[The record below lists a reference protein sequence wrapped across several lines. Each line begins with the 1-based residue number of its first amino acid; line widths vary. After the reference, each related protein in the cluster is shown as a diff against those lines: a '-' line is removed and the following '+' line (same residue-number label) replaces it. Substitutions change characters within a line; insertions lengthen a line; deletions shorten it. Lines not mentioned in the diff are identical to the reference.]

1 MNLANHTQTKP
12 INRLFFKTKIM
23 KKIFALAFIAV
34 AFAACNDADTDTTSV
49 DTDTTTTSTTMTT
62 TRSYTAAE
70 GDVSYRNEKL
80 MVYRNGDW
88 VESDKDVTLD
98 NGIVVSRKGEVR
110 RDKDVV
116 VINDGEVI
124 DRSGN
129 FWDKTGNAIE
139 DGWDATKRGVK
150 NAGNAIEKGAKK
162 VGEETKDV
170 FTDDKKKKDTS
181 RN

>member
-1 MNLANHTQTKP
+1 MNLASPYTNKTNVFTCYS
-12 INRLFFKTKIM
+12 FKTKIM
-23 KKIFALAFIAV
+23 KKIFALAFIA
-34 AFAACNDADTDTTSV
+34 AGFTACNDADTDTTSV
-49 DTDTTTTSTTMTT
+49 DTDTTTTTMTT
-62 TRSYTAAE
+62 TRTYTAAD

-80 MVYRNGDW
+80 MVYRNGGW

-116 VINDGEVI
+116 VINDGEVL

-150 NAGNAIEKGAKK
+150 KAGNAIEKGAKK
-162 VGEETKDV
+162 IGEETKDV

-181 RN
+181 KN

>member
-1 MNLANHTQTKP
+1 MDEFSKPTQTKP
-12 INRLFFKTKIM
+12 LSDYSFKTKIM
-23 KKIFALAFIAV
+23 KKIFALAFIAA
-34 AFAACNDADTDTTSV
+34 AFTARNDADTDTTSV
-49 DTDTTTTSTTMTT
+49 DTDTTTMTT

-80 MVYRNGDW
+80 MVYRNGNW

-110 RDKDVV
+110 RDQDVV

-124 DRSGN
+124 DKSGN
-129 FWDKTGNAIE
+129 FWDKTGNAID

-150 NAGNAIEKGAKK
+150 KAGNAIEKGAKK

-170 FTDDKKKKDTS
+170 FTDDDKKKKDTS